1 MKGVILAGG
10 EGTRL
15 YPCTIAVNKHL
26 MPIYDQPMIYYPIQ
40 TLVKA
45 GVTELLVV
53 TGGKDPGLFLRLLKN
68 GNEFGLKSIVYA
80 YQEHSSGI
88 AHALKLAQSFVGQD
102 KFMLMLGDN
111 IIFDDLSS
119 HLQTFAKEPLGTAK
133 VFIKEIDNPVSF
145 GVAEIEGGKV
155 TNIIEKPR
163 EPKTNLAVIGI
174 YLYDHTVFDVINQI
188 KPSARGELEITDVNR
203 QYIQNQAMTY
213 AKLDSEWLDTG
224 TFSALHE
231 ANCLIAE
238 KKNVRLI
245 HQS

>member
-15 YPCTIAVNKHL
+15 YPCTLAVNKHL
-26 MPIYDQPMIYYPIQ
+26 LPIYDQPMIFYPIQ

-68 GNEFGLKSIVYA
+68 GKEFGLKSIVYA

-88 AHALKLAQSFVGQD
+88 AHALQLAQSFVGQD

-111 IIFDDLSS
+111 IILDDLSS
-119 HLQTFAKEPLGTAK
+119 HLKTFATEPLGTAK
-133 VFIKEIDNPVSF
+133 VFIKEIPNPVSF
-145 GVAEIEGGKV
+145 GVAEIEDGRV
-155 TNIIEKPR
+155 TNIVEKPK
-163 EPKTNLAVIGI
+163 EPKTNFAVIGI
-174 YLYDHTVFDVINQI
+174 YLYDSTVFDVISQI

-203 QYIQNQAMTY
+203 QYILTKSLTY

-238 KKNVRLI
+238 KKSAPP
-245 HQS
+245 QAS